1 MADEQFLT
9 ADGAAEL
16 RKELEH
22 LVSVKRLDLAR
33 RLREAIA
40 QGDLSENADYHD
52 AKEQQAFLEGRI
64 QYLERL
70 LRNATVIEESGD
82 GKRGPLEVQ
91 VGTEVTVQAE
101 DEPEETYRIVGAAE
115 ADPRNGKISYES
127 PLGAALLGRRIGD
140 IVRVQ
145 TPAGEWMVTIMQI
158 AR

>member
-1 MADEQFLT
+1 
-9 ADGAAEL
+9 
-16 RKELEH
+16 
-22 LVSVKRLDLAR
+22 
-33 RLREAIA
+33 
-40 QGDLSENADYHD
+40 
-52 AKEQQAFLEGRI
+52 
-64 QYLERL
+64 
-70 LRNATVIEESGD
+70 
-82 GKRGPLEVQ
+82 LEVQ